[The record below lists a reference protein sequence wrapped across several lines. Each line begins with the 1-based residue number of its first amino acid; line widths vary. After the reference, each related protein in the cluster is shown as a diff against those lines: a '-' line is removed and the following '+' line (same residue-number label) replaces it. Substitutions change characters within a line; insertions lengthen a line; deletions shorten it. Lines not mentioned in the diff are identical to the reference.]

1 MKTIVETVKSFG
13 IEDTVQDEEKITE
26 KIVIPQRKSLLDQFQ
41 LTQIQN
47 DERTYLTA
55 PNESVDL
62 YQDWLRDFK
71 IGEYNGEINMLLGY
85 NPKLREIYAKLV
97 PAQVDNHTFWNRYF
111 FKVYLA
117 ELDRELM
124 KKEKK
129 VFDELKVETD
139 VAKLKG
145 SKISKKDSSKSL
157 EAETSPAN
165 EKDETWSM
173 CSSTNAEI
181 QEIDDEENGPR
192 TPRAN
197 GEESAAEDWE
207 KFEDKESNDS
217 QHS

>member
-1 MKTIVETVKSFG
+1 M
-13 IEDTVQDEEKITE
+13 
-26 KIVIPQRKSLLDQFQ
+26 
-41 LTQIQN
+41 
-47 DERTYLTA
+47 
-55 PNESVDL
+55 
-62 YQDWLRDFK
+62 
-71 IGEYNGEINMLLGY
+71 
-85 NPKLREIYAKLV
+85 

-157 EAETSPAN
+157 ESETSPAN

-181 QEIDDEENGPR
+181 QVRN
-192 TPRAN
+192 
-197 GEESAAEDWE
+197 
-207 KFEDKESNDS
+207 
-217 QHS
+217 